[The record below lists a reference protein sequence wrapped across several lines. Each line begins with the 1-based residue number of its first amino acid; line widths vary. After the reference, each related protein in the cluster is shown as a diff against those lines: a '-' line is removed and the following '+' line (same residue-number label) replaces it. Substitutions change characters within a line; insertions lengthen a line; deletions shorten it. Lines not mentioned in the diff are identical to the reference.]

1 VDRKLI
7 CTVLAVA
14 VTALAA
20 ALVPAQ
26 QPPPPGPAPGAG
38 ANSAVVPG
46 GGEHQHLDRRFGH
59 NHYYYDRGYALH
71 SSPAGGLST
80 QGPDGHRY
88 DFHDGNWYSSRDRWH
103 SMGEFRDLDE
113 WKHPNQWWHGDWV
126 VSAPPVGL
134 FVPALP
140 PHYTA
145 VWWTGTPYYYA
156 NDTYYVWDGSRNAYQ
171 VVAPP
176 PGLDAAGM
184 TPSPVVPGASDQ
196 LFASPAR
203 GQPPQQQSQDR
214 LECHQWANTESSYD
228 PTAADA
234 ATQPREKRAAYFHAQ
249 AACLEAHGYTVR

>member
-7 CTVLAVA
+7 CTVLAIAVA
-14 VTALAA
+14 VLGAALA
-20 ALVPAQ
+20 LAQ
-26 QPPPPGPAPGAG
+26 QPPPPGAG

-46 GGEHQHLDRRFGH
+46 GGEHQHLDRRFAH
-59 NHYYYDRGYALH
+59 NHYYYDRGYAV
-71 SSPAGGLST
+71 PKPPDGGLSNL

-88 DFHDGNWYSSRDRWH
+88 DFHDGNWYRSRDRWH
-103 SMGEFRDLDE
+103 SMGEFRHLDE

-126 VSAPPVGL
+126 VSTPPVGL

-140 PHYTA
+140 PYNTA
-145 VWWTGTPYYYA
+145 VWWTGTSYYYA

-171 VVAPP
+171 VVAPA

-203 GQPPQQQSQDR
+203 GQAPGQQSQDR
-214 LECHQWANTESSYD
+214 LECHQWANAESTYD
-228 PTAADA
+228 PTAAGA
-234 ATQPREKRAAYFHAQ
+234 ATQPPEKRNAYFHAQ
-249 AACLEAHGYTVR
+249 AACLEGHGYTVR